1 MAAVDTPATA
11 EEARERT
18 RQPGPGNPDRN
29 SLGLVDLDIAAADIA
44 AADIAAADIAAADIG
59 PAAVAGAA
67 APAEDTVA
75 HSAQDKWEP
84 D

>member
-44 AADIAAADIAAADIG
+44 AADIAAADIG

>member
-1 MAAVDTPATA
+1 MAVVDIPATV
-11 EEARERT
+11 EEVQERT
-18 RQPGPGNPDRN
+18 RRPDPGSPDRN
-29 SLGLVDLDIAAADIA
+29 SLGLVDP
-44 AADIAAADIAAADIG
+44 DIAAADIG
-59 PAAVAGAA
+59 SADIGSAAVAGAA

>member
-44 AADIAAADIAAADIG
+44 AADIG